1 MKFMWLT
8 EMRWIVTRGTLAVVG
23 FSGEIFEKKKKE
35 RINCLL
41 SKKLKHVQ
49 NQEANGEL
57 S

>member
-35 RINCLL
+35 RIN
-41 SKKLKHVQ
+41 S
-49 NQEANGEL
+49 
-57 S
+57 